1 MCFFPSKRRHRHLKQ
16 HTQRTSLVGY
26 SRHYQMVRS
35 SGVGGE
41 AAAEGAEDRGGGE
54 AEEAGGG
61 EHPGRIVVKSIR
73 GWKFFFIFI
82 E

>member
-1 MCFFPSKRRHRHLKQ
+1 
-16 HTQRTSLVGY
+16 
-26 SRHYQMVRS
+26 MVRS